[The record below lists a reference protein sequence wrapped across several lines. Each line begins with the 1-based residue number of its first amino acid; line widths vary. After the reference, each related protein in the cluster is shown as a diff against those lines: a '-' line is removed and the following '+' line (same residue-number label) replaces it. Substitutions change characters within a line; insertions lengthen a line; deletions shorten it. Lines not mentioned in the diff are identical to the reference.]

1 MQRISVIANNK
12 LVPLFSSDPV
22 RDSRFC
28 PWKGLLI
35 EVHNVGPIE
44 IPEHEHSSVYINMH
58 TSDPVELEWWCDGK
72 PGRRTR
78 KAGSLILLSPGTR
91 DTVRFSRASRHLV
104 VSIDESLLHQAAVEL
119 EIAAPVYVKNQW
131 VFEDDQ
137 LRLLLSEIEREIL
150 TNWSMGKLYGDM
162 LGMALALAVVKNY
175 SNSSKVLQFAKGGLT
190 KAKLNRVIN
199 YMHEYCQRD
208 VRLSELADVAQTSLY
223 HFSRL
228 FHESVGMPPHQYLTQ
243 IRIEKAKT
251 LLRVPRF
258 NIAQIAAETGFANS
272 SHFGK
277 SFRRA
282 VGVTPS
288 EYKISVSY

>member
-28 PWKGLLI
+28 PWKGLLV

-44 IPEHEHSSVYINMH
+44 VPEHEHPSVYIHML
-58 TSDPVELEWWCDGK
+58 TSGPVELEWWCDGK
-72 PGRRTR
+72 PGRKTTT
-78 KAGSLILLSPGTR
+78 AGSLILLSPGTR
-91 DTVRFSRASRHLV
+91 DTVRFSRVSRHV
-104 VSIDESLLHQAAVEL
+104 MVSIDESFLNQAAAEL
-119 EIAAPVYVKNQW
+119 EIAVPVCVKNQW
-131 VFEDDQ
+131 GFEDDR
-137 LRLLLSEIEREIL
+137 LRLLLTEIEREIL
-150 TNWSMGKLYGDM
+150 TNWSMGKLYGEM
-162 LGMALALAVVKNY
+162 LGMALALAVAKNY
-175 SNSSKVLQFAKGGLT
+175 SHSSKVLQFAKGGLT

-199 YMHEYCQRD
+199 YMHEYCQREL
-208 VRLSELADVAQTSLY
+208 RLSELADVAQTSLY

-258 NIAQIAAETGFANS
+258 NMAQIAAETGFANS

-288 EYKISVSY
+288 EYKLSVSY